1 MTAQQAA
8 MLAAPTILF
17 RIEIESHYTEKL
29 VEDNPYSLTVNSIAK
44 TLRESIVFVKKIHQL
59 SIRCVN
65 SVH

>member
-8 MLAAPTILF
+8 VLAALAILF
-17 RIEIESHYTEKL
+17 RIEIESQYTEKL
-29 VEDNPYSLTVNSIAK
+29 AEDNPYSLTVNSIAK

-59 SIRCVN
+59 SIRYVN